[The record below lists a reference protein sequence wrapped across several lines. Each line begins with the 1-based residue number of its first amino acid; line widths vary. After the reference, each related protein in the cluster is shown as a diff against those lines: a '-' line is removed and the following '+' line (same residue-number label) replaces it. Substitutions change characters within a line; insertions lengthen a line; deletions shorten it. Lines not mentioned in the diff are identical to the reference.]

1 MLAFTETHER
11 LCKKLCHDLG
21 DKIINFLED
30 KDIHEIMVNTNGEL
44 WIDSSRQGQI
54 KAGDLKPS
62 QSFSIVNTVAG
73 IKGLV
78 VSTHFPRLETE
89 LPYFFA
95 LQGQRFTGV
104 IPPVV
109 FSPCF
114 TIRKRS
120 ENILVLDDYVK
131 AKRLTNSEAKI
142 LRQLIHA
149 KKNILVCGG
158 PGSGKTT
165 LTNALIHEAVK
176 MDPRQRFIILEDVP
190 ELECHAHNSV
200 AMLTS
205 ASTSMRDLLHAAMR
219 MRPDR
224 ILIGEVRGAE
234 ALELL
239 KAWNTGCPGGICTLH
254 ANSAEAAIQ
263 RLADL
268 TMEAGLLHPP
278 WALLQQTIDIVVAV
292 VRQGHQKGFVEKI
305 IALKGRE
312 HEQFL
317 LETLA

>member
-1 MLAFTETHER
+1 MLPFTETQQR
-11 LCKKLCHDLG
+11 LCQKLCNDLG
-21 DKIINFLED
+21 DKILNFLED
-30 KDIHEIMVNTNGEL
+30 KDIHEVMINPNGEL
-44 WIDSSRQGQI
+44 WIDSSRLGQI
-54 KAGDLKPS
+54 QAGDLKPS

-73 IKGLV
+73 IQGLV
-78 VSTHFPRLETE
+78 VSAHHPRLETE
-89 LPYFFA
+89 LPHFYA
-95 LQGQRFTGV
+95 LQGQRFTGI

-114 TIRKRS
+114 TIRKRN
-120 ENILVLDDYVK
+120 ENILVLDDYEK
-131 AKRLTNSEAKI
+131 SKRLTPAQAET
-142 LRQLIHA
+142 LRQLISA

-176 MDPRQRFIILEDVP
+176 FDPHQRFIILEDVP
-190 ELECHAHNSV
+190 ELQCKARNSV

-205 ASTSMRDLLHAAMR
+205 AAIHLRDLLHAAMR

-278 WALLQQTIDIVVAV
+278 WALLQQTIDIVVAI
-292 VRQGHQKGFVEKI
+292 VRRGHQKGFVEKI
-305 IALKGRE
+305 IAFKGRE
-312 HEQFL
+312 HDQFL